1 MSINEVKA
9 RIQSR
14 IWQSV
19 AQSELDVTGLKKE
32 TLESLVSMMTEA
44 AMLELD
50 VTMGESLA
58 TELDMPDA
66 SVFED
71 GDEDILWEGRPFL
84 SITLHYRVTDERI
97 LITEGL
103 FGKKTENIELIRI
116 QDMAHSQ
123 SFGERVINVGD
134 VTIRSHDSNS
144 PTFQLKNVS
153 DPAAVYEILR
163 RAVLHARKRHNFTYR
178 EEM

>member
-14 IWQSV
+14 IWQSI

-32 TLESLVSMMTEA
+32 TLESLVSMMAEA

-58 TELDMPDA
+58 TELAMPDA

-116 QDMAHSQ
+116 QDMSHSQ

-144 PTFQLKNVS
+144 PIFQLKNIS
-153 DPAAVYEILR
+153 NPEAVHEILR